1 MVTMKGNESNE
12 SNRARCE
19 DREAANSVGNNRQCT
34 RTSRPRPGALSPRTT
49 EQNSYMHT
57 LVTTRLHV
65 QTHINTV
72 PPSRSLN
79 LLLAP
84 HPSSLVLAL
93 CLSAH
98 SISVSWWV
106 GLSVSRAPA
115 IHSPLTPPWRSW
127 ITAFMTFTTCVE
139 PLISALA
146 SLIPQAERIRWTEW
160 GT

>member
-1 MVTMKGNESNE
+1 MKGTVVVTT
-12 SNRARCE
+12 RAMKDAMKAIEPGE
-19 DREAANSVGNNRQCT
+19 DREAASSVGNNQQCT
-34 RTSRPRPGALSPRTT
+34 QPRDRDQEHFHLLTT
-49 EQNSYMHT
+49 QRSSYMHT

-84 HPSSLVLAL
+84 HSSSLVLAL

-106 GLSVSRAPA
+106 GLSVSRALA
-115 IHSPLTPPWRSW
+115 IHIPLTPPWRSW

-139 PLISALA
+139 PFISALA
-146 SLIPQAERIRWTEW
+146 SLIPQAERIR
-160 GT
+160 